1 VTARRRKRGASKP
14 EREFVSEAEDIL
26 ERLREGL
33 AQLADVG
40 GADPDPAVVND
51 LFRSAHSLKGLSGMF
66 GFDALGDL
74 AHQLEDS
81 LDDLRM
87 GRARVDG
94 PIVLLAGEAVVT
106 FAAGLEALGRGGTL
120 DDVAASVADLRS
132 RLETTREG
140 ATRQETD
147 LASLDL
153 DPGTLRALT
162 EYEEHRLRENLGRGR
177 RIHLV
182 ETSFEMASFE
192 EGLHELASAIREV
205 GEVISTLP
213 SPGDSPESQIRF
225 SLLVGVDLDARELTS
240 RLELGEDDVRAVG
253 GGAGSR
259 TTGFPGPESAA
270 PASGPTETGSLRS
283 LSDTVRVDIRKL
295 DELMNLVGELVIHRA
310 ALGDLARRL
319 VSDLA
324 SSGAGGELQKIHKS
338 LERKLQELQASVL
351 EVRMVP
357 LRQIFDKLSRV
368 ARRLRH
374 DLDKQVRLEIRG
386 ADTEL
391 DKLIVEQLIDPLVH
405 LVRNAFDHA
414 IEPEAERRAA
424 GKPVEG
430 RVVIEASQRG
440 NHVVIQVTD
449 DGRGIDHEELRAR
462 AVERGQL
469 ASDAKPSSSECL
481 ELIFEPG
488 FSTKPEVTGTSGRG
502 VGLDVVHAN
511 LAAAGGVVEVDSRPG
526 RGTTFTLTLPIT
538 LAIIQALLVGV
549 SDQIFAVPLNAVFE
563 TLRVDQNVLQRSE
576 RREILQLRGAALPV
590 LRLARVFELDES
602 SSGDGFAVVVG
613 LGESRVALLVD
624 RLEGQQDTVIKP
636 IQGPASQVRG
646 IAGATELGD
655 RGAVLVLDV
664 SALVDELAQRRE
676 VAS

>member
-1 VTARRRKRGASKP
+1 VPARRRKRAPSKGQ
-14 EREFVSEAEDIL
+14 REFVSEAEDIL

-33 AQLADVG
+33 TRLADVG
-40 GADPDPAVVND
+40 GGDPDPAVVND

-74 AHQLEDS
+74 AHQLEDA

-87 GRARVDG
+87 GRAQVDG
-94 PIVLLAGEAVVT
+94 PIVSLAGEAVAT
-106 FAAGLEALGRGGTL
+106 FAGGLEVLGRGGTL
-120 DDVAASVADLRS
+120 DDVTAAVADLRG
-132 RLETTREG
+132 RLEATQEG
-140 ATRQETD
+140 STRQGTD
-147 LASLDL
+147 LGSLDL

-162 EYEEHRLRENLGRGR
+162 EYEEHRLRENLERGR

-182 ETSFEMASFE
+182 ETSFELASFE
-192 EGLHELASAIREV
+192 EGLHELSSAIREV

-213 SPGDSPESQIRF
+213 SPGDSPASQIRF
-225 SLLVGVDLDARELTS
+225 ALLVAVDLDARELTS
-240 RLELGEDDVRAVG
+240 RLELGEDQVRAVG
-253 GGAGSR
+253 GGAAKTSGV
-259 TTGFPGPESAA
+259 PGPAEAV
-270 PASGPTETGSLRS
+270 PASGAAEVGSLRS
-283 LSDTVRVDIRKL
+283 LSDTVRVDIKKL
-295 DELMNLVGELVIHRA
+295 DELMNLVGELVIDRA
-310 ALGDLARRL
+310 ALGDLAGRL
-319 VSDLA
+319 VGDLA

-338 LERKLQELQASVL
+338 LERKLQELQSAVL

-391 DKLIVEQLIDPLVH
+391 DKLIAEQLIDPLVH

-424 GKPVEG
+424 GKPIEG
-430 RVVIEASQRG
+430 RVVIEAGQRG

-462 AVERGQL
+462 AIERGQL
-469 ASDAKPSSSECL
+469 APDANPSSSECL

-511 LAAAGGVVEVDSRPG
+511 LAAAGGVVEVDSQLG

-538 LAIIQALLVGV
+538 LAIIQSLLVNV
-549 SDQIFAVPLNAVFE
+549 SDQVFAVPLNAVFE
-563 TLRVDQNVLQRSE
+563 TLRVDQDVLQRSE

-590 LRLARVFELDES
+590 LRLARVFELSES
-602 SSGDGFAVVVG
+602 SSNGGFAVVVG
-613 LGESRVALLVD
+613 LGESRVA
-624 RLEGQQDTVIKP
+624 
-636 IQGPASQVRG
+636 RG
-646 IAGATELGD
+646 SRT
-655 RGAVLVLDV
+655 R
-664 SALVDELAQRRE
+664 
-676 VAS
+676 